1 MMPAVDISVGQ
12 PPQRLSTLR
21 PSWISIEHRVNAVPV
36 AEITLSTAGNALDI
50 SKCSEIALC
59 QPGSPASIS
68 IKEADATDSA
78 VMFSGVIVAQQLDL
92 KKDSA
97 TLKLKLQH
105 NIARLDS
112 TCRSQVFS
120 DISAS
125 EMIQRYFHEHG
136 IPLQDRARMNTKQ
149 EQFIQFRC
157 SDWLCIRQLIDEGG
171 AWLIPEPGKV
181 TIALPRLSNKAD
193 RTLEQ
198 NSVNALSSGE
208 SGDPIFEASWQ
219 FNNQHQPNALA
230 LTAWDIAR
238 QKTISARAK
247 PETLGAQAMDP
258 KDQRPLNDMPWV
270 IGTSTSVT
278 WETLETMA
286 NGALQR
292 IQETAV
298 QGKFKICGT
307 NGYQLGQTLGVSGF
321 GRNFDGRAIITA
333 ITHVF
338 SKADWTT
345 QLSTGMPRPLG
356 SRTQWPRMDGLH
368 VGVVADFKKDP
379 NNLNRIRVS
388 LSALGDSN
396 NVIWARLSLPFASKD
411 SGFSFYPEPG
421 DEVVV
426 GCFDADSDFP
436 LVIGSMHNPMNKAP
450 LPLTKENA
458 VKGIIVTEKGKKMS
472 LTFDKTANSAVL
484 STDKDK
490 VQLKAGVTIESKSDA
505 GVEIKADKIDLTS

>member
-1 MMPAVDISVGQ
+1 MMPAIDIWVGHT
-12 PPQRLSTLR
+12 PQRLTTLM

-36 AEITLSTAGNALDI
+36 AELTLSIAGNALDI
-50 SKCSEIALC
+50 SKCGEVALC
-59 QPGSPASIS
+59 QPGTPASIS
-68 IKEADATDSA
+68 IKEVDAADSA
-78 VMFSGVIVAQQLDL
+78 LMFSGVIVTQQLDL
-92 KKDSA
+92 KKDCA
-97 TLKLKLQH
+97 TLNLKLLH
-105 NIARLDS
+105 HIARLDN

-120 DISAS
+120 DFSAS
-125 EMIQRYFHEHG
+125 DVIQRYFHEHG
-136 IPLQDRARMNTKQ
+136 IPLQDRARMTTKQ

-157 SDWLCIRQLIDEGG
+157 SDWLCIRQLVDEGG
-171 AWLIPEPGKV
+171 AWLIPEPGMI
-181 TIALPRLSNKAD
+181 TIAMPRLSNKAD

-198 NSVNALSSGE
+198 NNVNALSGGE
-208 SGDPIFEASWQ
+208 GSDPLFEASWQ
-219 FNNQHQPNALA
+219 FNNQHQPHELA

-238 QKTISARAK
+238 QKTISARAT

-258 KDQRPLNDMPWV
+258 QGQRPLNDMPWV

-278 WETLETMA
+278 WETLVALA

-292 IQETAV
+292 LQETAV
-298 QGKFKICGT
+298 QGRFRICGT
-307 NGYQLGQTLGVSGF
+307 NSYQLGQTLALSGF
-321 GRNFDGRAIITA
+321 GRNFDGRAIITG

-338 SKADWTT
+338 SKAEWNT
-345 QLSTGMPRPLG
+345 QLSTGMPKPLG
-356 SRTQWPRMDGLH
+356 SRTQWLRMDGLH

-388 LSALGDSN
+388 LSALGESN

-426 GCFDADSDFP
+426 GCFDEDPDFP

-458 VKGIIVTEKGKKMS
+458 VKGIIVTEKGKAVS
-472 LTFDKTANSAVL
+472 LTFDKSANSAVL

-490 VQLKAGVTIESKSDA
+490 VQLKAGATIESRSAA
-505 GVEIKADKIDLTS
+505 GVEIKADKIDLTN